1 MKDIKLNKTPIWFG
15 KLVNYEYWPIWL
27 FYIPL
32 TIYLICLA
40 FKARSFTFF
49 TSVNPVIK
57 DSGSIN
63 YSKYS
68 ILSHIPDQLK
78 PKGILI
84 KSTDINEVILE
95 SLAFPLVAKPDMGE
109 RGKGVVIIK
118 NSDQLRSYAQS
129 ICQDYILQEYCDLP
143 YEAGI
148 FYIRKPSE
156 KQGKITSFTT
166 KEFLSVE
173 GNGVHDINALMS
185 QSFRAKLQIKKQSK
199 EFLAIIPPKGKIIK
213 VESIGNHNRGTKFI
227 NSNHLISLELTNVF
241 DNIAQKIDGFYYGR
255 FDLKYKTFEG
265 LEKGEDIK
273 IVELNGVNS
282 EPTHLYDQSTGLW
295 NAYKDFFM
303 HIRFMYEISEENV
316 RLGVKRTSF
325 RKFWGELLFG

>member
-15 KLVNYEYWPIWL
+15 ELVNYEYWPIWL

-95 SLAFPLVAKPDMGE
+95 SLAFP
-109 RGKGVVIIK
+109 
-118 NSDQLRSYAQS
+118 
-129 ICQDYILQEYCDLP
+129 
-143 YEAGI
+143 
-148 FYIRKPSE
+148 
-156 KQGKITSFTT
+156 
-166 KEFLSVE
+166 
-173 GNGVHDINALMS
+173 
-185 QSFRAKLQIKKQSK
+185 
-199 EFLAIIPPKGKIIK
+199 
-213 VESIGNHNRGTKFI
+213 
-227 NSNHLISLELTNVF
+227 
-241 DNIAQKIDGFYYGR
+241 
-255 FDLKYKTFEG
+255 
-265 LEKGEDIK
+265 
-273 IVELNGVNS
+273 
-282 EPTHLYDQSTGLW
+282 
-295 NAYKDFFM
+295 
-303 HIRFMYEISEENV
+303 
-316 RLGVKRTSF
+316 
-325 RKFWGELLFG
+325 